1 LTPAISAIGDFLFAH
16 LFWLCKWGYCLRE
29 SVRNAIFAGMIFSFF
44 KTPRHQRFNYEPR
57 YWNPE
62 EEERAE
68 RLKKLRGEAD
78 GTTLGPRKISFRRQH
93 PSYQEASKKS
103 NRNIIFLIFLIASL
117 VFLIFNAMISIQTAI
132 LCLAA
137 LIAWRSGVF
146 TRFFERLRGGAR

>member
-1 LTPAISAIGDFLFAH
+1 
-16 LFWLCKWGYCLRE
+16 
-29 SVRNAIFAGMIFSFF
+29 MIFSFF

>member
-1 LTPAISAIGDFLFAH
+1 ML
-16 LFWLCKWGYCLRE
+16 LCKWGHCLRE
-29 SVRNAIFAGMIFSFF
+29 SVRNAIFAEMIFSFF

-57 YWNPE
+57 YYNPE
-62 EEERAE
+62 EEERVE
-68 RLKKLRGEAD
+68 RLKKLRGEATAAA
-78 GTTLGPRKISFRRQH
+78 GGIRKISFRRQH

-117 VFLIFNAMISIQTAI
+117 FFLIFNALISIQAAV

-146 TRFFERLRGGAR
+146 SRLFGRLRGGKR